1 MRFYRSCILGLLVS
15 PVALAAAGTSLPPSV
30 ESGFMAYTR
39 LPSILVPV
47 LQQAQDKESATNAAK
62 ELQKKFPAIYEARER
77 IQAIPQLTPEQDQQ
91 VRQQFGQKM
100 REEWA
105 RMYFE
110 IERIR
115 QNRCFQSEEMRNAF
129 RLMCLIIEK

>member
-1 MRFYRSCILGLLVS
+1 MRLNPCILGLLVS
-15 PVALAAAGTSLPPSV
+15 PAALAAAETSLPLSV
-30 ESGFMAYTR
+30 ESGFSAYAK

-47 LQQAQDKESATNAAK
+47 LQKAQDKSSATNAAK

-91 VRQQFGQKM
+91 VRQRFGQKM

-105 RMYFE
+105 KMYFE